1 MKFGSFKSIVTIP
14 DTLPMANRVVT
25 IYMKI
30 AKDFFISFLIWFS
43 YRTLGTDAISLKI
56 PRIMM
61 QSETTDDA
69 PALMS
74 SMEHEET
81 RT

>member
-1 MKFGSFKSIVTIP
+1 
-14 DTLPMANRVVT
+14 MANRVVT

-30 AKDFFISFLIWFS
+30 AKDFFISVLVWFS
-43 YRTLGTDAISLKI
+43 YRRLGTDAISLKSA
-56 PRIMM
+56 RIMM

-69 PALMS
+69 PAFMS